1 MNKENLYSA
10 LLLLLNRLED
20 IKDNPMQDKTYV
32 IALTE
37 VLRYFR
43 DNGDLKEAFKF
54 HKNMIKNIEEQ
65 PFYKSLINMFC
76 SKINLENPKLSALDI
91 NQAIEDMTS
100 DEFVDN
106 KIKKVLGE

>member
-43 DNGDLKEAFKF
+43 DNGDLKEAFNF

-76 SKINLENPKLSALDI
+76 SKANFENSKLSALDI
-91 NQAIEDMTS
+91 NQIIEDMTS
-100 DEFVDN
+100 DKFVDN
-106 KIKKVLGE
+106 KIKRVLGE

>member
-32 IALTE
+32 IALTA
-37 VLRYFR
+37 VLRYLR
-43 DNGDLKEAFKF
+43 ANGDLKKAFNF
-54 HKNMIKNIEEQ
+54 HKNMIKNIEKQ
-65 PFYKSLINMFC
+65 SFYKSLINMFC
-76 SKINLENPKLSALDI
+76 YKVNSENPKLPELNI

-100 DEFVDN
+100 DKFVDN
-106 KIKKVLGE
+106 KIKKVLG